1 MKKVMSLISGIAGI
15 LCGIVIIVLA
25 IVDIEPPKLLWLVF
39 ALCSFINA
47 IPNLHYSKFWNKK

>member
-1 MKKVMSLISGIAGI
+1 MRAIIGIGGI

-39 ALCSFINA
+39 ALYNFINTLL
-47 IPNLHYSKFWNKK
+47 ILRYSNLWNKSKK